1 LARNRDE
8 FVRRQVPVTVSAE
21 NIEAVAAGQDRGP
34 KFTHAA
40 LLTVSQFARL
50 GLRVI
55 FMLAAARALGPGRFG
70 VYVLVLA
77 VLEMTAVAGGS
88 GFVDFLTRETA
99 KDAGLGWRAGIQLIL
114 LRSSYAVPLALAA
127 LCVLWLLGYP
137 SAVLAWAAVMF
148 AMLIPRAA
156 SECIQGVLRGVC
168 RYGFFLLI
176 DLTVGVVLVA
186 GGGWLLVRG
195 GGGLGFVV
203 GTELTAAIAAALVA
217 LALLAGFGNPQPS
230 WLSWKDLVRK
240 TLVFNYYP
248 LATTMYDRIDVVL
261 LSKLA
266 GDVATGIYGL
276 AYRAL
281 SALRLIPYGVLF
293 SILPSLSRD
302 TWGPSEKERLER
314 AMGLLLSVGYLAVL
328 GTVAFAGPAV
338 DLLLGPSYA
347 GSGLALEILIWAII
361 PMYINFALNTGL
373 LATSR
378 EKVFTSTSSVCL
390 AVNLLSNLLLIP
402 LFSWRGA
409 AAATIVTEVALLLQN
424 VYWIRKAIGSVPV
437 PAHALR
443 TTTVFLGLLA
453 ALVMSRRFAPPLL
466 VGPACM
472 FLFLAYLYHAQALG
486 QFAATWSPERG
497 RTA

>member
-1 LARNRDE
+1 MS
-8 FVRRQVPVTVSAE
+8 VSE
-21 NIEAVAAGQDRGP
+21 SNIEVVANSSARDP
-34 KFTHAA
+34 KFRDAA

-50 GLRVI
+50 GLRLI
-55 FMLAAARALGPGRFG
+55 FMLAAARALGPDRFG

-77 VLEMTAVAGGS
+77 VLEMVAVAGGA

-99 KDAGLGWRAGIQLIL
+99 KDEGLGWRAGIQLIL
-114 LRSSYAVPLALAA
+114 LRSSYAAPLAMAA
-127 LCVLWLLGYP
+127 LGVLWLLGYP
-137 SAVLAWAAVMF
+137 GAVLSWAAVMF
-148 AMLIPRAA
+148 ATLIPRAA
-156 SECIQGVLRGVC
+156 SECVQGVLRGVC
-168 RYGFFLLI
+168 RYGSFLLI

-195 GGGLGFVV
+195 SGGVSFVV
-203 GTELTAAIAAALVA
+203 GTELMAAIAAAM
-217 LALLAGFGNPQPS
+217 LALTFLVVTGKAQRK
-230 WLSWKDLVRK
+230 WLSWRGLVTK

-266 GDVATGIYGL
+266 GDFATGIYGL

-302 TWGPSEKERLER
+302 TWGAAEKQRLER

-338 DLLLGPSYA
+338 DMLLGPRYA
-347 GSGLALEILIWAII
+347 GSALAIEILIWAIV

-390 AVNLLSNLLLIP
+390 AVNLISNLVLIP
-402 LFSWRGA
+402 FFSWKGA
-409 AAATIVTEVALLLQN
+409 AAATLVTEATLLLQN
-424 VYWIRKAIGSVPV
+424 IFWIRKTMGSVPV
-437 PAHALR
+437 PSHAVR
-443 TTTVFLGLLA
+443 TTFAFLVLLA
-453 ALVMSRRFAPPLL
+453 ALLVGGHFAPPLL
-466 VGPACM
+466 VGTMCVLA
-472 FLFLAYLYHAQALG
+472 FLAYLYQAQALC
-486 QFAATWSPERG
+486 QFAATWRQERG
-497 RTA
+497 SPA